1 MPNIKQNAINPA
13 VDEPLGQGILAR
25 ASVDVSADMVVS
37 VVGQFGAHFE
47 VAPANAF
54 LPATPFAGFN
64 NLYVARHSA
73 SAGEYVVILP
83 WKTVQVT
90 RESLDPGA
98 KIPGALPILNVY
110 VDPNTGF
117 YTADLDQIYSFYA
130 GGAPLVLTVANA
142 IDQGDAALPPAERI
156 VTLQVNPSGKL
167 NGVVELLFSE
177 VVTLPAGVTSLAW
190 PMTGVSADTKGA
202 IDSNMV
208 IVASVRKDDTG
219 SSIGTLLSATL
230 WPSAP
235 GVYDTVQLRWEAAG
249 TAGDAEIRVQCFWGM
264 I

>member
-1 MPNIKQNAINPA
+1 VPNIKQNAINPA

-37 VVGQFGAHFE
+37 VTGQFGAHFE
-47 VAPANAF
+47 VAPVANIS
-54 LPATPFAGFN
+54 PGSPFAGFN

-83 WKTVQVT
+83 WKTIQVT
-90 RESLDPGA
+90 RLSLDPAA
-98 KIPGALPILNVY
+98 KIPGGAPIFVVY
-110 VDPNTGF
+110 VDPNTGL
-117 YTADLDQIYSFYA
+117 YTADLDQVYNYYA
-130 GGAPLVLTVANA
+130 GGSPLVLPVANV
-142 IDQGDAALPPAERI
+142 IDQGNPGLPDAERI

-167 NGVVELLFSE
+167 NGVVTSLFNTT
-177 VVTLPAGVTSLAW
+177 VTLPAGVTSLAW
-190 PMTGVSADTKGA
+190 PMTTLSADLKSVIT
-202 IDSNMV
+202 SEMV
-208 IVASVRKDDTG
+208 IVASVSADDTG

-249 TAGDAEIRVQCFWGM
+249 TAGDARIRLQCFWPM
-264 I
+264 L